1 MVPGEVP
8 VGRAQLLRLRLLL
21 SVFEGFAASGR
32 RLRMLGVG
40 GLTRF
45 GKKKGEPLS
54 RDTRAMTARICCCCI
69 VSCTNLI

>member
-32 RLRMLGVG
+32 RVRMLGVG

-45 GKKKGEPLS
+45 GKKGEPLS
-54 RDTRAMTARICCCCI
+54 RDTRAMTARICCRCI